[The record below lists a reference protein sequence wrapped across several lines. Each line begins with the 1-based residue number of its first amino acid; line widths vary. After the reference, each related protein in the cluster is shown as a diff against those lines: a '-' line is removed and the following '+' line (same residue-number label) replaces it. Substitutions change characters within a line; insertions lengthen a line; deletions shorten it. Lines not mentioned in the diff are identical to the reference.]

1 MDYGVSF
8 LTRNMR
14 YRIVQKGDEHYI
26 LDMEQSIWPIFIPF
40 LFWIIPQRMYKV
52 DAKIVKQLKTPT
64 SGSNNSIAIVLIEQC
79 SSYINSS
86 SKTFIK
92 CSFTINSINESIAAD
107 IINNDYCFFENIY
120 APFFL

>member
-64 SGSNNSIAIVLIEQC
+64 SGSNNSIAIVLIEQGGQL
-79 SSYINSS
+79 Y
-86 SKTFIK
+86 
-92 CSFTINSINESIAAD
+92 
-107 IINNDYCFFENIY
+107 
-120 APFFL
+120 